1 MTFFRMRAFCIS
13 VSLTRLQGKTPHLPG
28 SSLPPYDN
36 MTEES
41 AFDNPIYET
50 GVSMDALNLRDVDS
64 QNTVVLS

>member
-1 MTFFRMRAFCIS
+1 MAQFAVLF
-13 VSLTRLQGKTPHLPG
+13 LPRLQGKPLHLST

-41 AFDNPIYET
+41 AFSNPIYET

-64 QNTVVLS
+64 QNTIVLS

>member
-1 MTFFRMRAFCIS
+1 MPT
-13 VSLTRLQGKTPHLPG
+13 

-41 AFDNPIYET
+41 AFSNPIYEA
-50 GVSMDALNLRDVDS
+50 GVSMDSLNFRDVDS